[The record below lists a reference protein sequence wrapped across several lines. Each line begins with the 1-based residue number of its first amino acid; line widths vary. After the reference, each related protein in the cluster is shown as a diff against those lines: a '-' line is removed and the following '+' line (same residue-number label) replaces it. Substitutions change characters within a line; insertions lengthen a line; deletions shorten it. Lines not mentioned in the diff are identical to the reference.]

1 MDPADQALRR
11 ELLAMAAEDGRV
23 RQALLGEGVL
33 FDGYHPRMVAVHRA
47 IAGRMIEVI
56 DAGGWPGA
64 SRVGQDGAE
73 AAWLMVQHAIGEP
86 ELQRHALRLIQEAV
100 QAGEAPAW
108 QAAMLEDRIR
118 MFEGRPQIYGTQ
130 LERGPDGRARPY
142 MLEDPAGVEER
153 RREVGLD
160 PLQDVLA
167 RSEPSPVPRDP
178 EAFERGYQAW
188 LRRVG
193 WRE

>member
-33 FDGYHPRMVAVHRA
+33 FDGYHPRMEAVHRSNA
-47 IAGRMIEVI
+47 ARMIEVL

-130 LERGPDGRARPY
+130 LERGSDGRARPY
-142 MLEDPAGVEER
+142 MLENPAGVEER
-153 RREVGLD
+153 RRAVGLE
-160 PLQDVLA
+160 PRRESLA
-167 RSEPSPVPRDP
+167 RSEPISAPRDP
-178 EAFERGYQAW
+178 EAFQREYAEW

-193 WRE
+193 WRR